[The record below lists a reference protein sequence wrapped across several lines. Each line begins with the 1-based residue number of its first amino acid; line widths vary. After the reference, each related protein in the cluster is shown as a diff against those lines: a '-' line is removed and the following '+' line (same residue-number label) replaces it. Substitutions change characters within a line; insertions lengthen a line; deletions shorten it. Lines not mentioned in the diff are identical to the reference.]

1 MKMAQDIA
9 LWCFWICCGVVVYT
23 YVLYPVLLFLAYAL
37 VQLRRDVRFLLSR
50 RDRRAAKPAA
60 TDLPSVSLIVA
71 AYNEEASLAEKL
83 ANIRALDYPRDRF
96 EVIFVSDGS
105 TDGTNSILKA
115 AAAAGEIRCVFLEKR
130 GGKPRALN
138 HAVAEAR
145 NEILV
150 FSDAST
156 LFAPNVVRML
166 ARHFAS
172 REVGA
177 VCGAV
182 QLLGSAESH
191 QTEGAYWKFESMLH
205 LMEGRLGATVT
216 ASGAIYALRRTC
228 YKPLQPGDIIDDFLV
243 PMNARQMGYRV
254 LHDPEALATEFSA
267 DSVKGEFTRRVR
279 LATGSFRALSRLR
292 SPFLG
297 SAAGWALFSHKILR
311 WILPFLLIGV
321 LISNLFLLNYPL
333 YRILLLCQLAF
344 YSWAMLGFLF
354 RQRMQKVRYAL
365 IGYFLVAMHVAFLV
379 GFWRYLWG
387 QADST
392 WQRVN

>member
-1 MKMAQDIA
+1 MSIVQNVA

-23 YVLYPVLLFLAYAL
+23 YVLYPVILFLVYAF
-37 VQLRRDVRFLLSR
+37 VQVRRDVRFLLGR
-50 RDRRAAKPAA
+50 RDRRAAEPAT
-60 TDLPSVSLIVA
+60 TDLPSVSLVVA
-71 AYNEEASLAEKL
+71 AYNEEAILAEKL
-83 ANIRALDYPRDRF
+83 ANIRELDYPRDRF

-105 TDGTNSILKA
+105 TDGTNSILQA
-115 AAAAGEIRCVFLEKR
+115 ALAVGEIRCVFLEQR

-145 NEILV
+145 NDILV

-156 LFAPNVVRML
+156 LFAPDVIRML
-166 ARHFAS
+166 ARHFTS
-172 REVGA
+172 RDVGA

-182 QLLGSAESH
+182 RLLGSAESH
-191 QTEGAYWKFESMLH
+191 QTEGAYWKFESALH

-228 YKPLQPGDIIDDFLV
+228 YKSLQPGDIIDDFLV
-243 PMNARQMGYRV
+243 PMHARQMGYRV

-292 SPFLG
+292 SPFFG
-297 SAAGWALFSHKILR
+297 SVAGWALFSHKILR
-311 WILPFLLIGV
+311 WILPFLLIGALV
-321 LISNLFLLNYPL
+321 SNLFLLNHSL
-333 YRILLLCQLAF
+333 YRIIFLCQMAF
-344 YSWAMLGFLF
+344 YTWAGLGFLF
-354 RQRMQKVRYAL
+354 RQRMQRVRYAL

-379 GFWRYLWG
+379 GFWRYLWR